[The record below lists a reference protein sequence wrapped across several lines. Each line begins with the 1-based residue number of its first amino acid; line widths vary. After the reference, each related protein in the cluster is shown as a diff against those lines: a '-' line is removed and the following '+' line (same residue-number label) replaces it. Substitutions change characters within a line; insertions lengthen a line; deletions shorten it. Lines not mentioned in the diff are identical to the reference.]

1 MPVVI
6 REKISWWSRLKQSFV
21 GFLFSFVLVIG
32 ALLLLAWN
40 EHRTLKNFK
49 GLEAAGKTV
58 VVTAAERVDPS
69 LDGKLVYVSG
79 EISSQQSAHDP
90 DFGVEA
96 PALVLRRSVE
106 MYQWKENQKT
116 EETEKLGGGKER
128 VTTYSYEKVW
138 DDDLINS
145 AKFKENGHNN
155 PTSMPF
161 RDQNFSV
168 SDARLGAWRAD
179 DNILGAL
186 NGSALTLAENGG
198 FPPGFRLADGQTL
211 YRGQN
216 PSSPNIGD
224 LRVKYA
230 AVAPQVASLMA
241 QANGDAFISWTSPT
255 QTEIFLVETGAQD
268 AATLVGNAQ
277 SSNSRIGWLLRVVG
291 LVLLWIAFSMM
302 FGPLSTFAAVLP
314 PIGRL
319 VGKFTG
325 FIAFLLAAVMASATI
340 VLSWIFVR
348 PLWAVS
354 IVIAIVVVVAMWSRK
369 NSHAPAGRAMP
380 RPSPMP
386 PPPPRQ

>member
-6 REKISWWSRLKQSFV
+6 REKISWWSRLKQSFI

-79 EISSQQSAHDP
+79 EISSQQSARDP

-380 RPSPMP
+380 RPAPMP

>member
-79 EISSQQSAHDP
+79 EISSQQSARDP

-380 RPSPMP
+380 RPAPMP

>member
-380 RPSPMP
+380 RPAPMP

>member
-79 EISSQQSAHDP
+79 EISSQQSARDP

-230 AVAPQVASLMA
+230 AVAPQVVSLMA

-380 RPSPMP
+380 RPAPMP

>member
-79 EISSQQSAHDP
+79 EISSQQSARDP